1 MKRYT
6 KKYDGN
12 YHQYDNTYSIAKDI
26 KNEECLNKLGQLED
40 VEEDFG
46 ITWDILLQ
54 ACTKGFWTSSAFI
67 EPKNNEI
74 TKRVFFID
82 VLHKQ
87 IVEYLTI
94 AGDAKCHENRS
105 FWCYKFKDYGK
116 KTAYGWALTKEE
128 FIKEE
133 NDNE

>member
-1 MKRYT
+1 MKRFTRGYLS
-6 KKYDGN
+6 GN
-12 YHQYDNTYSIAKDI
+12 YATLEQKCDCGKSMKLGFYNAI
-26 KNEECLNKLGQLED
+26 NKLGKLED
-40 VEEDFG
+40 IEENFG
-46 ITWDILLQ
+46 ITWEILVQ

-94 AGDAKCHENRS
+94 AGDAKCPENRS
-105 FWCYKFKDYGK
+105 FWCYKFEDYGK
-116 KTAYGWALTKEE
+116 KTAHGWALTQEE
-128 FIKEE
+128 FK
-133 NDNE
+133 